1 MKLARQGLAYP
12 EGTQEMAS
20 AKMTQTDEAVVQADD
35 SLPEW
40 KRVSIERSLQGARM
54 RAQERSDRFVTAA
67 IDLLKEHGS
76 VDFTVQDVVDGARM
90 SIRTFYNFFASKDD
104 LLVAVHETI
113 LANEVVPRLRARC
126 EAVSDPIARV
136 EAYIHGIYELTA
148 DASPVSR
155 ALTTF
160 GNRLAETRPADLER
174 AFKPQVDL
182 VADLIRDAAASG
194 QLDSP
199 LSTTAAAHLL
209 HHTILATVHAR
220 ILGAAG
226 PRNVSAEELWMFCSL
241 GLGVRSDSATKTLK
255 QRR

>member
-1 MKLARQGLAYP
+1 MAR
-12 EGTQEMAS
+12 
-20 AKMTQTDEAVVQADD
+20 AKTTQTDEAIGRAGD

-54 RAQERSDRFVTAA
+54 RAQERSDRFVAA
-67 IDLLKEHGS
+67 AVKLMKKQGS
-76 VDFTVQDVVDGARM
+76 VDFTVQEVVDGARM

-113 LANEVVPRLRARC
+113 LANEVAPRLRARC
-126 EAVSDPIARV
+126 QAVSDPIARV

-155 ALTTF
+155 ALTSF
-160 GNRLAETRPADLER
+160 GNRLAETRPGDLER

-182 VADLIRDAAASG
+182 VEELIGDAAASG
-194 QLDSP
+194 QLHSP
-199 LSTTAAAHLL
+199 LSTTAAALLL
-209 HHTILATVHAR
+209 HHTVLATVHAR

-226 PRNVSAEELWMFCSL
+226 PGNVSAEELWMFCSS
-241 GLGVRSDSATKTLK
+241 GLGVRSDSSTKTLR
-255 QRR
+255 QRK